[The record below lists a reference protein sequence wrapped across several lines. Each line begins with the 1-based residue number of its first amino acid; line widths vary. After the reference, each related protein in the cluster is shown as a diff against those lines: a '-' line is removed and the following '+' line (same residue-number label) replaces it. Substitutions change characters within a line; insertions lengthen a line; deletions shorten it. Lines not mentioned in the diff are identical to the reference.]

1 MSRKCEGPDQLRVL
15 IEVFV
20 VHLLFQHLVQIDLHT
35 HWECRCM
42 YIWVQ
47 RFIRVSICIYTYCTL
62 ILELYMCVCLSVYIL
77 PVRVFFVCVC
87 PCVCVCRRVYKY
99 ISGWG
104 CLCAQIFCVQMCPK
118 GLGRWNTWESS
129 RFGIV
134 KALKAFNSFILLL
147 LLPANPL
154 ADNVTHGWSANGC
167 HGWISLNRCQK
178 DFKHMYTFAAFL
190 LPINHNKSCSHEI
203 FKQYSKSTK
212 LEALRKDLE
221 KRHLPHQT
229 KWTSAYEESDPS
241 YADMHLSEH
250 NLPVSELYPWH
261 QVEFK

>member
-47 RFIRVSICIYTYCTL
+47 RFIRVSIMYI
-62 ILELYMCVCLSVYIL
+62 YIL
-77 PVRVFFVCVC
+77 YTDIGIIHVCVYLFIYIYITSTC
-87 PCVCVCRRVYKY
+87 ILCMCMSVCVCVCRRVCTNIFLHGAVSVHKY
-99 ISGWG
+99 SA
-104 CLCAQIFCVQMCPK
+104 CKCVQK
-118 GLGRWNTWESS
+118 GWAVWNTWESS

-167 HGWISLNRCQK
+167 HG
-178 DFKHMYTFAAFL
+178 
-190 LPINHNKSCSHEI
+190 
-203 FKQYSKSTK
+203 
-212 LEALRKDLE
+212 
-221 KRHLPHQT
+221 
-229 KWTSAYEESDPS
+229 
-241 YADMHLSEH
+241 
-250 NLPVSELYPWH
+250 
-261 QVEFK
+261 

>member
-62 ILELYMCVCLSVYIL
+62 ILELYMCVSICLYITSTCIL
-77 PVRVFFVCVC
+77 CMC
-87 PCVCVCRRVYKY
+87 MSVCVCRRV
-99 ISGWG
+99 
-104 CLCAQIFCVQMCPK
+104 CTNIFLDGAVSAHRYSACKCVQK
-118 GLGRWNTWESS
+118 GWAVWNTWESS

-167 HGWISLNRCQK
+167 HG
-178 DFKHMYTFAAFL
+178 
-190 LPINHNKSCSHEI
+190 
-203 FKQYSKSTK
+203 
-212 LEALRKDLE
+212 
-221 KRHLPHQT
+221 
-229 KWTSAYEESDPS
+229 
-241 YADMHLSEH
+241 
-250 NLPVSELYPWH
+250 
-261 QVEFK
+261 

>member
-20 VHLLFQHLVQIDLHT
+20 VHLLFQHFVQIDLHI
-35 HWECRCM
+35 H
-42 YIWVQ
+42 IGNVDA
-47 RFIRVSICIYTYCTL
+47 CIYGCRD
-62 ILELYMCVCLSVYIL
+62 LYEYLYVYIHTVHWYWNYTCVCVYLFIYYQYVYSL
-77 PVRVFFVCVC
+77 YVYVR
-87 PCVCVCRRVYKY
+87 VCVCRRV
-99 ISGWG
+99 
-104 CLCAQIFCVQMCPK
+104 CTNIFLDGAVSAHRYSACKCVQK
-118 GLGRWNTWESS
+118 GWAVWNTWESS

-190 LPINHNKSCSHEI
+190 LPINHNKSCSHWDI
-203 FKQYSKSTK
+203 
-212 LEALRKDLE
+212 
-221 KRHLPHQT
+221 QT
-229 KWTSAYEESDPS
+229 I
-241 YADMHLSEH
+241 L
-250 NLPVSELYPWH
+250 
-261 QVEFK
+261 

>member
-62 ILELYMCVCLSVYIL
+62 ILELYMCVSICLYITSTCIL
-77 PVRVFFVCVC
+77 CMC
-87 PCVCVCRRVYKY
+87 MSVCVCRRV
-99 ISGWG
+99 
-104 CLCAQIFCVQMCPK
+104 CTNIFLDGAVSAHRYSACKCVQK
-118 GLGRWNTWESS
+118 GWAVWNTWESS

-190 LPINHNKSCSHEI
+190 LPINHNKSCSHWDI
-203 FKQYSKSTK
+203 
-212 LEALRKDLE
+212 
-221 KRHLPHQT
+221 QT
-229 KWTSAYEESDPS
+229 I
-241 YADMHLSEH
+241 L
-250 NLPVSELYPWH
+250 
-261 QVEFK
+261 

>member
-20 VHLLFQHLVQIDLHT
+20 AHLLFQHLVQIDLHT

-62 ILELYMCVCLSVYIL
+62 ILELYMCVCLTVYIL

-87 PCVCVCRRVYKY
+87 PCVCVCRRV
-99 ISGWG
+99 
-104 CLCAQIFCVQMCPK
+104 CTNIFLDGAVSAHRYSACKCVQK
-118 GLGRWNTWESS
+118 GWAVWNTWESS

-167 HGWISLNRCQK
+167 HG
-178 DFKHMYTFAAFL
+178 
-190 LPINHNKSCSHEI
+190 
-203 FKQYSKSTK
+203 
-212 LEALRKDLE
+212 
-221 KRHLPHQT
+221 
-229 KWTSAYEESDPS
+229 
-241 YADMHLSEH
+241 
-250 NLPVSELYPWH
+250 
-261 QVEFK
+261 

>member
-20 VHLLFQHLVQIDLHT
+20 AHLLFQHLVQIDLHT

-62 ILELYMCVCLSVYIL
+62 ILELYMCVCLTVYIL

-87 PCVCVCRRVYKY
+87 PCVCVCRRV
-99 ISGWG
+99 
-104 CLCAQIFCVQMCPK
+104 CTNIFLDGAVSAHRYSACKCVQK
-118 GLGRWNTWESS
+118 GWAVWNTWESS

-190 LPINHNKSCSHEI
+190 LPINHNKSCSHWDI
-203 FKQYSKSTK
+203 QAI
-212 LEALRKDLE
+212 L
-221 KRHLPHQT
+221 
-229 KWTSAYEESDPS
+229 
-241 YADMHLSEH
+241 
-250 NLPVSELYPWH
+250 
-261 QVEFK
+261 

>member
-62 ILELYMCVCLSVYIL
+62 ILELYMCVSICLYIISTCIL
-77 PVRVFFVCVC
+77 CMCMSVCVC
-87 PCVCVCRRVYKY
+87 VGVCVQIKY
-99 ISGWG
+99 FW
-104 CLCAQIFCVQMCPK
+104 M
-118 GLGRWNTWESS
+118 GLSLRAVWNTWESS

-167 HGWISLNRCQK
+167 HG
-178 DFKHMYTFAAFL
+178 
-190 LPINHNKSCSHEI
+190 
-203 FKQYSKSTK
+203 
-212 LEALRKDLE
+212 
-221 KRHLPHQT
+221 
-229 KWTSAYEESDPS
+229 
-241 YADMHLSEH
+241 
-250 NLPVSELYPWH
+250 
-261 QVEFK
+261 